1 MRVNCKVL
9 DVKHSYQ
16 PPYAEIISIEVKGVL
31 CHSAIVADTGA
42 NGPTGTE
49 DMVIDT
55 IRL

>member
-31 CHSAIVADTGA
+31 CHSAIVAETGA
-42 NGPTGTE
+42 TE
-49 DMVIDT
+49 TEEMVIDT
-55 IRL
+55 IRF